1 MHAKISRCGGAMARV
16 VVVFDFDKTL
26 IDCDSDNWVVEQ
38 LGVDDTFLHLLPT
51 LPWNSL
57 MDQMMIEIHSRKKT
71 IQDIAE
77 CLRQVPLHPRIISA
91 IQSAHASGF
100 DLRIVSDA
108 NTFFI
113 ETILKHYGLMDCFSE
128 IYTNPTYVD
137 TEERLRISQYH
148 DPRTS
153 SHGCT
158 ICPPNM
164 CKGIVMDRIRASV
177 SAEGGKKR
185 FIYVGD
191 GSPDFCA
198 TLKLKEEEFVMPRK
212 DFPLWEFICS
222 NKNLI
227 KAKILEWSDGEELGT
242 RLLSLINTILIE
254 EKCSVRTDLVVVP
267 VDCKFQTGSIS
278 SHDSYTRDVLQVPR

>member
-1 MHAKISRCGGAMARV
+1 MARV

-77 CLRQVPLHPRIISA
+77 CLRQ
-91 IQSAHASGF
+91 
-100 DLRIVSDA
+100 
-108 NTFFI
+108 
-113 ETILKHYGLMDCFSE
+113 
-128 IYTNPTYVD
+128 
-137 TEERLRISQYH
+137 
-148 DPRTS
+148 
-153 SHGCT
+153 
-158 ICPPNM
+158 
-164 CKGIVMDRIRASV
+164 GIVMDRIRASV